1 MKAPKK
7 TDTRFLSHLS
17 QQKVALIYCRVS
29 TAKQDEEGT
38 SLDSQEKANI
48 EEAKRRGYA
57 IGRVDREVYSG
68 AELYDRPL
76 LSRAR
81 SEIRAGKFHALIVYS
96 TDRLSRDPIHLAIIA
111 EECERHG
118 VELIF
123 VSEPF
128 DNSHEGAL
136 LRYVKGYAAQV
147 EREKFR
153 ERIIRGKRERFL
165 QGKLNRAGCNLYGY
179 CRDAEGTKREIVPN
193 EAKAI
198 RQIFEWALEGV
209 GQVSIAKRLNERG
222 VRPPSFGKK
231 TYKDGRLARWG
242 KGQISRILREPAYRG
257 ETIGWRWK
265 SNGKHSNVTLRP
277 KEDHIR
283 LPEGISPRIVS
294 DELWYGAQARIAQS
308 YAVVNT
314 RNEKQE
320 FLLRGMI
327 VCGKCGRSLY
337 TEVEHKKTRIYRC
350 SSRVHDAKPCGGKRA
365 NADFIEQKVWA
376 RVLAFLSNP
385 DVAQEELE
393 KLESESADDSL
404 RFDLDAAQK
413 RMESIDR
420 RIRTLVRKLATVDDE
435 DVERVFDQE
444 IGRLKEEKGQTA
456 RIIED
461 IETRLASKDSALASL
476 RTLTDYCARVRA
488 VVDNFSFEEKTF
500 TLQTLGVKVA
510 ANGKQWH
517 MDMKIRLAEPDMAA
531 VGGNDG
537 GDDSGFFEN
546 LGDLPAGVSSQLHC

>member
-1 MKAPKK
+1 MKAPK
-7 TDTRFLSHLS
+7 LIQ

-29 TAKQDEEGT
+29 TAKQEDEGT

-48 EEAKRRGYA
+48 EEAKRRGYVV
-57 IGRVDREVYSG
+57 GQVYKEVYSG
-68 AELYDRPL
+68 TELYDRPL
-76 LSRAR
+76 LSRVR
-81 SEIRAGKFHALIVYS
+81 EEIRSGRYQALVVHC
-96 TDRLSRDPIHLAIIA
+96 TDRLNRNPIHTGIIA
-111 EECERHG
+111 EECERYG

-123 VSEPF
+123 VTEVF
-128 DNSHEGAL
+128 DNSPEGAL
-136 LRYVKGYAAQV
+136 LRYMKGYAAQV
-147 EREKFR
+147 EREKIR

-165 QGKLNRAGCNLYGY
+165 QGKLNRAGTDLYGY
-179 CRDAEGTKREIVPN
+179 RRNAEATKRAIVPH
-193 EAKAI
+193 EAKVI
-198 RQIFEWALEGV
+198 RQIFEWALEGI
-209 GQVSIAKRLNERG
+209 GQHTIAKRLNERG

-231 TYKDGRLARWG
+231 NYKDGRLARWG
-242 KGQISRILREPAYRG
+242 KGQVSRILREPAYRG

-265 SNGKHSNVTLRP
+265 SNGLHKNVGRRP
-277 KEDHIR
+277 EQDHIK
-283 LPEGISPRIVS
+283 LPEGVSPRIIS
-294 DELWYGAQARIAQS
+294 DELWYGAQARIAQN
-308 YAVVNT
+308 YAAANT
-314 RNEKQE
+314 RNERQP
-320 FLLRGMI
+320 FLLRGLI
-327 VCGKCGRSLY
+327 VCGKCGRSMYSEL
-337 TEVEHKKTRIYRC
+337 EHRITRIYRC
-350 SSRVHDAKPCGGKRA
+350 SSRIYNAKPCGGKRVNA
-365 NADFIEQKVWA
+365 NFIEQKVWA

-393 KLESESADDSL
+393 RLESESADDSL

-517 MDMKIRLAEPDMAA
+517 MDMKIRLAETDMA
-531 VGGNDG
+531 VVSGNDG
-537 GDDSGFFEN
+537 GDDSDFFAN
-546 LGDLPAGVSSQLHC
+546 SGDLLDGVSSQLQS